1 MDRGSSLQIEKIG
14 TASERQFVLVHGWGI
29 NSGVMLPFAEKL
41 AEFAEVVVLD
51 LPGYGINSNLQF
63 PQDEE
68 TLIEMVAAVADKPTY
83 WIGWSFGATV
93 ALKMA
98 EKKPQQV
105 KGVILIAGTP
115 KFVNR
120 DGEWSYGVDAA
131 IAAEFAENLHQNSC
145 KTLKTFEAQTAAQE
159 SYARVLLKMIR
170 SARAEMP
177 TTETLICSLKMLHN
191 ADMRAA
197 VTKMSM
203 PMLWI
208 FGEHDALIKPIPQ
221 TRLVSA
227 NPESVT
233 AIIPQTGHMPFL
245 SATEETVQ
253 RIKEFTGTE

>member
-1 MDRGSSLQIEKIG
+1 MQIEKIG

-41 AEFAEVVVLD
+41 AEFAEVILLD
-51 LPGYGINSNLQF
+51 LPGYGRNSNLQF

-68 TLIEMVAAVADKPTY
+68 TLIEMVAAVTDKPAY
-83 WIGWSFGATV
+83 WVGWSFGATV
-93 ALKMA
+93 ALKIA

-105 KGVILIAGTP
+105 KGLISIAGTP
-115 KFVNR
+115 KFVNK

-131 IAAEFAENLHQNSC
+131 IAAEFAENLAQNSS
-145 KTLKTFEAQTAAQE
+145 KTLKIFEAQTAAQE
-159 SYARVLLKMIR
+159 SDARVLLKMIR
-170 SARAEMP
+170 SARKDLP
-177 TTETLICSLKMLHN
+177 ITDTLIRSLNMLHN

-197 VTKMSM
+197 VAEMDI
-203 PMLWI
+203 PAFWV
-208 FGEHDALIKPIPQ
+208 FGEHDALIRPIPKTQ
-221 TRLVSA
+221 LINA
-227 NPESVT
+227 NQKSVT